1 MGDLVLDIPNTA
13 SDSISNDL
21 PSVFLHYQQKWV
33 GDESHLKI
41 AEKSRRIG
49 LTWAEAA
56 DNVLIAGA
64 SKDAGGMNVY
74 YIGYNQDMG
83 IEYIEACAMWAKSFN
98 YAASDVEEGFW
109 DSENK
114 EDRSIK
120 TFTITFPESG
130 HRIVALSSRPSNLR
144 GKQGVAVLDEAAFHD
159 NLKELIKAALAFLIW
174 GGKVRIISTHDGEE
188 NAFNELINEVKN
200 GVRKGTVHRY
210 TFKEAVEEG
219 LYQRVCLRLG
229 KEWTKQDEQRWVEDV
244 YNFYGDD
251 ATEELDVVPK
261 SGSGSYIPSILIEK
275 AMYDAP
281 ILRIERDDAFSA
293 VDEPIRREEIN
304 DWIKEQLDPL
314 LDGLNGKLMHCYGQ
328 DFARKVDL
336 SVIAPMMVSEGLVR
350 WVPFL
355 IEMRN
360 IPTRQQEQILWH
372 IIDRL
377 PRFNGGAMDATGNG
391 ETLAEYT
398 ADKYGSS
405 IQQIKLN
412 DAFYGA
418 NMTNFKS
425 AFEDGLIKIPRN
437 ADVRRDLRSIAKS
450 KGIPKLSGESTYE
463 GEDGK
468 KRHGDSA
475 IALFLSYFASLSE
488 HQVIESQS
496 TGQKRSALGV
506 DNGFGMGLNDNR
518 ITDSGFGSVS
528 GGNDFGG
535 FE

>member
-1 MGDLVLDIPNTA
+1 MGDLIVEIPSTA
-13 SDSISNDL
+13 NEAIEDDL
-21 PSVFLHYQQKWV
+21 PAVFLPYQQKWV

-56 DNVLIAGA
+56 DNVLIAA
-64 SKDAGGMNVY
+64 SSKDSGGMNVY
-74 YIGYNQDMG
+74 YIGYNQDMA
-83 IEYIEACAMWAKSFN
+83 IEYIEACAMWARAFN
-98 YAASDVEEGFW
+98 YAAAEMEEGFW
-109 DSENK
+109 DDEK
-114 EDRSIK
+114 EEDKNIK
-120 TFTITFPESG
+120 TYTIKFPESG

-174 GGKVRIISTHDGEE
+174 GGKVRIISTHDGED
-188 NAFNELINEVKN
+188 NPFNELVNEIKN

-219 LYQRVCLRLG
+219 LYKRVCMRLN
-229 KEWTKQDEQRWVEDV
+229 KEWTAEAEKLWVQDTYD
-244 YNFYGDD
+244 FYGDD

-281 ILRIERDDAFSA
+281 VLRLERPDSFSA
-293 VDEPIRREEIN
+293 LDEPIRRQEIN
-304 DWIKEQLDPL
+304 DWIKTELDPL
-314 LDGLNGKLMHCYGQ
+314 LDGLNGKLSHFYGQ

-336 SVIAPMMVSEGLVR
+336 SVIAPIMRSENLVR
-350 WVPFL
+350 WVPFVL
-355 IEMRN
+355 EMRN

-377 PRFNGGAMDATGNG
+377 PRFTAGNMDATGNG

-398 ADKYGSS
+398 ADKYGSM
-405 IQQIKLN
+405 IQQTKLN
-412 DAFYGA
+412 DAYYGA
-418 NMTNFKS
+418 NMPVFKS
-425 AFEDGLIKIPRN
+425 AFEDGLIKIPRH
-437 ADVRRDLRSIAKS
+437 ADIRRDLRSIAK
-450 KGIPKLSGESTYE
+450 KNGIPKLSGDSTYE

-468 KRHGDSA
+468 KRHGDAA
-475 IALFLSYFASLSE
+475 IALFLSYVASLSE
-488 HQVIESQS
+488 HQKIESQS
-496 TGQKRSALGV
+496 TGIKRSGYQQMDAYST
-506 DNGFGMGLNDNR
+506 GMGGHQIN
-518 ITDSGFGSVS
+518 DSGFGSVG

-535 FE
+535 FL